1 MLDLSEVKYDSS
13 RVKILDHPL
22 AQSILTELR
31 DKSTGQIEFRK
42 GLVRLGRLMAFRI
55 VEDFDTETVY
65 VETPLNVKARGIRIP
80 DLDKIIIIQ
89 ILRAAMPFVEGMLK
103 IFPAAKMG
111 VISARRVEEK
121 GMKPNK
127 TFDVEVKYVKLP
139 RIEEDNIAIIA
150 DPMFATGSTALKA
163 LDIVK
168 NHGTPKK
175 LIVATVISTPLAIKR
190 VLDYDE
196 KLMVY
201 TVAIDNELNE
211 KGYIVPGL
219 GDAGDRAF
227 GE

>member
-1 MLDLSEVKYDSS
+1 MDLTNIRYDYS
-13 RVKILDHPL
+13 RVKILEHPL

-31 DKSTGQIEFRK
+31 DKNTGQVEFRK

-55 VEDFDTETVY
+55 VEDFETETIY
-65 VETPLNVKARGIRIP
+65 VETPLNVKARGVRIP
-80 DLDKIIIIQ
+80 DLNNIIIVQ

-111 VISARRVEEK
+111 VISARRIEER
-121 GMKPNK
+121 GMKPDK
-127 TFDVEVKYVKLP
+127 TFDIEVKYIKLP
-139 RIEEDNIAIIA
+139 KISSENIVIIA

-163 LDIVK
+163 LEIVK
-168 NHGTPKK
+168 ERGNPKK
-175 LIVATVISTPLAIKR
+175 IIVATVISTPLAIKR
-190 VLDYDE
+190 VLDADE
-196 KLMVY
+196 KLLVY
-201 TVAIDNELNE
+201 TVAIDTELNE